1 MGNPGHE
8 LEWGS
13 LRADIRPTIWPCRL
27 GGHRHFSHFQ
37 EATMSIVAFRHEF
50 ERHVA
55 ILEQA
60 IAQLTAEQLL
70 RSPYA
75 GGTTITGLLT
85 HISSFLTARFTD
97 ILTVDTNDRPWRNH
111 QADLA
116 STKPLAVLQSEWN
129 VALAAVRGTL
139 AGLRDSDLNAPIRL
153 GDQRIT
159 LEEGLSR
166 FGTHF
171 SYHTGQIVVSARTL
185 LGTAW
190 KPLQNKPL
198 RQPFEFRL
206 VNGPQ
211 GPITTAIA
219 TPAGSGPH
227 PAVII
232 GQEGL
237 GVTGHLLGLAHR
249 FAAAGYL
256 AIIPDLYSR
265 DPSRRNLHESEV
277 AAFNPLARQA
287 DPAAAIAA
295 LPADKQPA
303 ALRVVSWFTSRDTGT
318 YQGDVA
324 ATLAWARSQ
333 PQVRSQHIGA
343 IGFSF
348 GGGLVSQLAA
358 AGAPLAAAVVVYGQL
373 PAAEQVAGMRSPL
386 LGHFAGDDPAINGAI
401 PAVAAAFTASKREF
415 AQVTHAGTKHGFF
428 NETRRVYDAVAS
440 DKVWQSVL
448 GFFGRHL
455 HAVAARAAG

>member
-1 MGNPGHE
+1 
-8 LEWGS
+8 
-13 LRADIRPTIWPCRL
+13 
-27 GGHRHFSHFQ
+27 
-37 EATMSIVAFRHEF
+37 MSIAAFRQEF
-50 ERHVA
+50 ERHVT

-70 RSPYA
+70 RSPYP
-75 GGTTITGLLT
+75 GGTTITGLQT

-97 ILTVDTNDRPWRNH
+97 ILVVDTNDRPWRNH

-116 STKPLAVLQSEWN
+116 STKTLAIVQSEWN
-129 VALAAVRGTL
+129 VALAVVRGTL

-171 SYHTGQIVVSARTL
+171 SYHTGQIVISARAL

-198 RQPFEFRL
+198 RQPLEFRL
-206 VNGPQ
+206 VSGPQ
-211 GPITTAIA
+211 GAITTAFA
-219 TPAGSGPH
+219 TPAGDGPF

-265 DPSRRNLHESEV
+265 DPARRNLHESEV
-277 AAFNPLARQA
+277 VSYLPLARQA
-287 DPAAAIAA
+287 DQPAAIAA
-295 LPADKQPA
+295 LPAEKQPA
-303 ALRVVSWFTSRDTGT
+303 ARRVVAWFNGRNTST
-318 YQGDVA
+318 YQGDFA
-324 ATLAWARSQ
+324 ATLAWAQSQ

-358 AGAPLAAAVVVYGQL
+358 AGAPLAASVVVYGQL
-373 PAAEQVAGMRSPL
+373 PTAEQVAAVRSPL
-386 LGHFAGDDPAINGAI
+386 LGLFAGEDPAINGAI
-401 PAVAAAFTASKREF
+401 PAVAAAFAAHKREF
-415 AQVTHAGTKHGFF
+415 SHTIHAGTKHGFF
-428 NETRRVYDAVAS
+428 NDTRSVYDAAAS

-455 HAVAARAAG
+455 HIAAARASG

>member
-1 MGNPGHE
+1 
-8 LEWGS
+8 
-13 LRADIRPTIWPCRL
+13 
-27 GGHRHFSHFQ
+27 
-37 EATMSIVAFRHEF
+37 MSIAAFRLEF
-50 ERHVA
+50 ERHVT

-60 IAQLTAEQLL
+60 VAQLSQEQLL
-70 RSPYA
+70 RQPYP
-75 GGTTITGLLT
+75 GGTTVTGLVT
-85 HISSFLTARFTD
+85 HISSFLTARFSD
-97 ILTVDTNDRPWRNH
+97 ILVVDTNDRPWRNH

-116 STKPLAVLQSEWN
+116 STKPVAIVTSEWN
-129 VALAAVRGTL
+129 VALAVVRSTL

-171 SYHTGQIVVSARTL
+171 SYHTGQVVISARAL

-190 KPLQNKPL
+190 KQLQNKPL
-198 RQPFEFRL
+198 RQPLEFQL
-206 VNGPQ
+206 VSGAQ
-211 GPITTAIA
+211 GPITAAIA
-219 TPAGSGPH
+219 TPSGAGPH

-265 DPSRRNLHESEV
+265 DQARRQLHESEV
-277 AAFNPLARQA
+277 VAYLPLARQA
-287 DPAAAIAA
+287 DPQAAIAA
-295 LPADKQPA
+295 LPADKQA
-303 ALRVVSWFTSRDTGT
+303 AAGRVVAWFNGRNSSA

-324 ATLAWARSQ
+324 ATLAWAQRL
-333 PQVRSQHIGA
+333 PQVRAQHVGA

-358 AGAPLAAAVVVYGQL
+358 SGAPLAAGVVVYGQL
-373 PAAEQVAGMRSPL
+373 PTVEQLAGVRSPL
-386 LGHFAGDDPAINGAI
+386 LGHFAGEDPAINGAI
-401 PAVAAAFTASKREF
+401 PAVAAALSASKREF
-415 AQVTHAGTKHGFF
+415 THTIHAGTKHGFF
-428 NETRRVYDAVAS
+428 NETRSVYDAAAS

-455 HAVAARAAG
+455 QTAAARASG